1 MERVVINYYT
11 NEISKLE
18 VAKVHMIAKRN
29 SSIFLEDINK
39 FNESIYE
46 LITIYNENCR
56 NYNKLTTYLNSNG
69 YKISTDALEKLSNIK
84 MKQLQL
90 FKDIQPII
98 DTIGKPVGK
107 FLPTIAL

>member
-18 VAKVHMIAKRN
+18 IAKIRMIAKRN

-46 LITIYNENCR
+46 LVSIYNENCR
-56 NYNKLTTYLNSNG
+56 FYNMLMEYLNNNKYKVSADTFEKLT
-69 YKISTDALEKLSNIK
+69 NIK
-84 MKQLQL
+84 TKQLQL
-90 FKDIQPII
+90 FKEIQPII

-107 FLPTIAL
+107 FLPMIAL